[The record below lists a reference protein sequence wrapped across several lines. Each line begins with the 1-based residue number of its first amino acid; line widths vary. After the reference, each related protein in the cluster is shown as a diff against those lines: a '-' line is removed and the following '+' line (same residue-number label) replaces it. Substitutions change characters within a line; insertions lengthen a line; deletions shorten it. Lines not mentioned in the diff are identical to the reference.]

1 MKEEKGKRKGIPIS
15 KAEEMPQG
23 LFIILLSRTFKFM
36 KKKLLLA
43 GATLLLTDAAVTGF
57 AAYDKSSMSELMNAN
72 VEILTR
78 QEISQNSRQRCF
90 GYGNRILL

>member
-43 GATLLLTDAAVTGF
+43 GAMLLAAAAVTGF
-57 AAYDKSSMSELMNAN
+57 AAYDLASIPN
-72 VEILTR
+72 
-78 QEISQNSRQRCF
+78 
-90 GYGNRILL
+90 